1 MTDTLLTPEE
11 QKNLTLAREYMRIA
25 YTPGV
30 ASAEAVR
37 HLCAPGNRFVGPTT
51 FPGVTTLEAYADAHG
66 ALMEQL
72 DDLRIVDFDVAFVR
86 GDRVAFRY
94 TAEGAHK
101 GKPHGALPATG
112 ATARWTAAALFRVED
127 GRLVEF
133 VKEWNKL
140 AMWEQLGWPLEEC
153 LSQGLGARFRETAA
167 AIPSAIRHADP
178 KAAAAVGAGALAVGA
193 LLFAGL
199 KAKPHRAARHG
210 GASGGAVRKA
220 LHITLK
226 ARSGQ
231 EQAVEQLLAGIRA
244 DVEQETG
251 TRRWFGCKRDASTF
265 EIFETFDNEAG
276 REAHVAGAGAAR
288 LMAQSNTVL
297 SAPAQVDRLDL
308 MLVKEI

>member
-1 MTDTLLTPEE
+1 MTDTPQTPEE
-11 QKNLTLAREYMRIA
+11 ARNLAIAREYMRIA

-30 ASAEAVR
+30 ASAAAVR

-51 FPGVTTLEAYADAHG
+51 FPGVATLEDYADAHG
-66 ALMEQL
+66 ALMKQL
-72 DDLRIVDFDVAFVR
+72 DDLRIVDLDVALVK
-86 GDRVAFRY
+86 GDRVAIRY
-94 TAEGAHK
+94 TAEGRHG
-101 GKPHGALPATG
+101 GKPHGDLPATG
-112 ATARWTAAALFRVED
+112 AAARWTAAALFRVED
-127 GRLVEF
+127 GLLVEF

-153 LSQGLGARFRETAA
+153 LSQGVGARIRDTAI

-178 KAAAAVGAGALAVGA
+178 KAAAVAGAGALAIGA

-210 GASGGAVRKA
+210 GASGGAVKKA

-244 DVEQETG
+244 DVEQEIG

-265 EIFETFDNEAG
+265 EIFETFDNEAA
-276 REAHVAGAGAAR
+276 REAHMAGAGAAR
-288 LMAQSNTVL
+288 LIAQSNAVL
-297 SAPAQVDRLDL
+297 SAPARIDKLDL
-308 MLVKEI
+308 MLVKEV